1 MKIKFIITFLLLS
14 INGIFSQEK
23 TIKTNGNE
31 IINVNNFENGK
42 VENGVYICDRFD
54 WKIKIPESYS
64 ISKTKELEETEAKG
78 NAELK
83 KNLPES
89 TKLQKRIH
97 LIGFELNTQNSFS
110 ASLNALDNTMKMSF
124 EEHKKFTVDL
134 LKQSFGQIKNA
145 RFEIKTSD
153 IKIGKYKFYK
163 ILVEGFNANNNKL
176 VLSQIYYN
184 SYIENYLFGV
194 LISYNSEKEGKMM
207 EDNFLS
213 SLDK

>member
-1 MKIKFIITFLLLS
+1 M
-14 INGIFSQEK
+14 
-23 TIKTNGNE
+23 
-31 IINVNNFENGK
+31 
-42 VENGVYICDRFD
+42 
-54 WKIKIPESYS
+54 
-64 ISKTKELEETEAKG
+64 
-78 NAELK
+78 
-83 KNLPES
+83 
-89 TKLQKRIH
+89 
-97 LIGFELNTQNSFS
+97 
-110 ASLNALDNTMKMSF
+110 SL

-145 RFEIKTSD
+145 RFEIKTFD

-163 ILVEGFNANNNKL
+163 ILVEGYNANNNKL

-184 SYIENYLFGV
+184 SYIKDYLFGV